1 MSDEEKIER
10 LQGGYQPKA
19 HMEGILMADGKQ
31 GTPLKK
37 IVEGYQPKPSDIE
50 KGYKPQQGEQIPKP
64 PTGGTGA
71 QKPKK

>member
-1 MSDEEKIER
+1 MSEEEKLER

-19 HMEGILMADGKQ
+19 YMEGILMAEEKK
-31 GTPLKK
+31 GTPLQK
-37 IVEGYQPKPSDIE
+37 IIEGYQPKPSDFE
-50 KGYKPQQGEQIPKP
+50 KGYKPQQTDQQPKP